1 MPDESP
7 PPEPD
12 PPPMHVCPWCDY
24 TDVMLKKV
32 LNHMESAHRQ
42 RCLELALHPPIAEG
56 GPV

>member
-1 MPDESP
+1 
-7 PPEPD
+7 
-12 PPPMHVCPWCDY
+12 
-24 TDVMLKKV
+24 MLKKV